1 VAIARVRLLIMDID
15 WEQAANALAEQIGK
29 RVSTGVTRSRLSG
42 QLVELRIDPDSDGAA
57 QMKIVVSP
65 SEVIF
70 TAGRGTR
77 FELGRL
83 PDSEAETLQLVRS
96 VSSGHLTEH
105 VRRGVVTFKLRL
117 DEQTV
122 LTGRS
127 GSASIAGNEESQT
140 IEYLP
145 YRDSQ

>member
-1 VAIARVRLLIMDID
+1 MDQD
-15 WEQAANALAEQIGK
+15 WEQAANALADQIGQEL
-29 RVSTGVTRSRLSG
+29 STEVIRGRLSG
-42 QLVELRIDPDSDGAA
+42 KLLELKLNPDKDGAA
-57 QMKIVVSP
+57 QMNITVSP

-77 FELGRL
+77 FELDPL
-83 PDSEAETLQLVRS
+83 PGSEAEILQLVRS
-96 VSSGHLTEH
+96 VSSGHLTERVH
-105 VRRGVVTFKLRL
+105 RGVVTFKLRI

-127 GSASIAGNEESQT
+127 SSSLTARAEKPQA

-145 YRDSQ
+145 YGNSL